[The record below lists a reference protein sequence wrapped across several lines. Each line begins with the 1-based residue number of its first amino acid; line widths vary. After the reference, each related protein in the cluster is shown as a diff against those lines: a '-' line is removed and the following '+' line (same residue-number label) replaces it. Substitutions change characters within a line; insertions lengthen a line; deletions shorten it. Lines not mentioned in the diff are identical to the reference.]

1 MSLRP
6 PAKNEIT
13 LTLAHRNVR
22 GNFSIQ
28 RAPKDYLRPLV
39 GEGRGEGSCPLRT
52 VFSTEHTEGLE
63 EPKAVLKPS
72 TDRFLSSRSSRPSCW
87 YTGQAEVGAIHES
100 PLRAIDRFQLR

>member
-13 LTLAHRNVR
+13 LSLSHRDAR

-28 RAPKDYLRPLV
+28 RAPEDYLRPLV

-52 VFSTEHTEGLE
+52 VFSTQHTEGLE

-72 TDRFLSSRSSRPSCW
+72 TDRSLSSRSSWPSWW
-87 YTGQAEVGAIHES
+87 YTGHAKVGTIHEW
-100 PLRAIDRFQLR
+100 PLRAIHSF